1 MKEQVTAVSDSVQ
14 SRDSRVQPVRYLL
27 LALSL
32 SLYVHMLYPCSM
44 FRVRAP
50 TCMVMC
56 VHFIKSNSD
65 PSPHIQ
71 FCALVSLVFWIHVN
85 ERRCLKQ
92 SQLLVMSVLGRLAH
106 FCSHSAFTPELSPK
120 VTLQGLQ
127 SHLFCISLCSQCRVL
142 FRLSVRWL
150 RLMTFEVASTHSDE
164 DRGR

>member
-1 MKEQVTAVSDSVQ
+1 
-14 SRDSRVQPVRYLL
+14 
-27 LALSL
+27 
-32 SLYVHMLYPCSM
+32 MLYPCSM
-44 FRVRAP
+44 FCVHAH

-71 FCALVSLVFWIHVN
+71 FPAFLSLVFWIHVN
-85 ERRCLKQ
+85 GRRCLKQ
-92 SQLLVMSVLGRLAH
+92 SQLLLVMSVLGQLAH
-106 FCSHSAFTPELSPK
+106 FHSHSAFTPELSPK

-127 SHLFCISLCSQCRVL
+127 SHLFCISLRSQCRVL